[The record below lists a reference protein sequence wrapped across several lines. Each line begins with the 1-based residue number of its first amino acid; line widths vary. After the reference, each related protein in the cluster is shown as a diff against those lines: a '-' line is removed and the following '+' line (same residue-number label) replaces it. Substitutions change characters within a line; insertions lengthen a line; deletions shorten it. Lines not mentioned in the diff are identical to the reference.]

1 MSPWLIWLLVACFFA
16 VAEIFTAGFMVIWLG
31 VAALASLVFSL
42 IFPKAI
48 AAQIIIWG
56 ILSIILVL
64 YTKKFADKVNP
75 TVAQTN
81 VYSVI
86 GKKANV
92 IIEINGEKS
101 TGQVKVDGDVWS
113 AKSDDF
119 NTIIPVGS
127 VVEIIRIDGVKVV
140 VKKMD

>member
-16 VAEIFTAGFMVIWLG
+16 IAEIFTAGFMVIWLG
-31 VAALASLVFSL
+31 VAALVSLVFSL

-64 YTKKFADKVNP
+64 CTKKFADKVNP

-119 NTIIPVGS
+119 NAIIPVGS
-127 VVEIIRIDGVKVV
+127 VVEITRIDGVKVV
-140 VKKMD
+140 VKKID